1 MIRLIA
7 CVTPTSA
14 PTVLPLSVDRTYLHS
29 SALLSLVHP
38 VGWELTQDEQ
48 KIDPKVAYNVACAFA
63 RDANLS
69 EAMEWV
75 RRALDAGFGDRDAL
89 LFDPDLEA
97 LRSVPEFGSVLARF
111 DARNI

>member
-1 MIRLIA
+1 LQTEA
-7 CVTPTSA
+7 FNSGLFKFSA
-14 PTVLPLSVDRTYLHS
+14 DAGILAY
-29 SALLSLVHP
+29 
-38 VGWELTQDEQ
+38 EQ